1 MTFGTLTT
9 TSVGSFPRPTWLAQT
24 ERNQVTF
31 RVADDRLKEALDDA
45 TVVVLREQE
54 ELGLDVLTDGEI
66 RRTHFIFHI
75 AGAWDGID
83 TRTLAVKATY
93 RNRAANRLVPRVT
106 GKIVR
111 RAAASVDDL
120 RAAKAHTARPLKMA
134 VPGPMTVADSALDE
148 FYADEAELAFDVAA
162 AINGELRDL
171 QAAGCDVLQI
181 DEPAM
186 TRYHNKVAAYGAAA
200 LDRCLDGIT
209 VPTVVHLC
217 YGYPGGG
224 VRQHE
229 YKYEDLLPRLMDT
242 RIGGFTVEFGRSA
255 FDPQVLKLCGDRIV
269 MFGCVDPGD
278 APAPSVEVDRAPGR
292 ASAGMARSRAGL
304 ARPRLR
310 ADDDFPRT
318 GARQAQSHGRGG
330 DATAGQ
336 AISRRVRVSVSRL
349 IS

>member
-1 MTFGTLTT
+1 MLLCSKQERRGGMSFGALAT
-9 TSVGSFPRPTWLAQT
+9 TSVGSLPRPAWLAAT
-24 ERNQVTF
+24 ARSDVTF
-31 RVADDRLKEALDDA
+31 RMSGAPLVEALDDA
-45 TVVVLREQE
+45 TVVVLCEQE
-54 ELGLDVLTDGEI
+54 ELGLDILTDGEM

-83 TRTLAVKATY
+83 TRNLATKTTY

-111 RAAASVDDL
+111 RGPASVGDL
-120 RAAKAHTARPLKMA
+120 LAAKAHTARPLKMA
-134 VPGPMTVADSALDE
+134 VPGPMTVVDSVLDD
-148 FYADEAELAFDVAA
+148 FYADEAAFAFDAAA

-171 QAAGCDVLQI
+171 QAAGCAVLQI

-186 TRYHNKVAAYGAAA
+186 TRYHDKVAAYGAKA

-224 VRQHE
+224 ERQHQ
-229 YKYEDLLPRLMDT
+229 YKYEDLLPLLMQT

-278 APAPSVEVDRAPGR
+278 SPAPTADAIERRVAQALEWLDPKQVWLAPDCGLMTISRELAQAKLKVMVEA
-292 ASAGMARSRAGL
+292 AK
-304 ARPRLR
+304 RLR
-310 ADDDFPRT
+310 A
-318 GARQAQSHGRGG
+318 
-330 DATAGQ
+330 
-336 AISRRVRVSVSRL
+336 RL
-349 IS
+349 

>member
-1 MTFGTLTT
+1 MPLPPLAT
-9 TSVGSFPRPTWLAQT
+9 TSVGSLPRPAWLAQT
-24 ERNQVTF
+24 ARSEVIF
-31 RVADDRLKEALDDA
+31 RMSGDPLEEALDDA

-54 ELGLDVLTDGEI
+54 ELGLDILTDGEM

-83 TRTLAVKATY
+83 TRNLATKTTY

-111 RAAASVDDL
+111 RGPASIGDL
-120 RAAKAHTARPLKMA
+120 TAAKAHTARPLKMA
-134 VPGPMTVADSALDE
+134 VPGPMTVVDSVLDE
-148 FYADEAELAFDVAA
+148 FYGDEAALAFDAAA

-171 QAAGCDVLQI
+171 QAAGCAVLQI

-186 TRYHNKVAAYGAAA
+186 TRYHDKVAAYGAAA

-224 VRQHE
+224 ERQHQYE
-229 YKYEDLLPRLMDT
+229 YKDLLPRLMQT
-242 RIGGFTVEFGRSA
+242 RISGFTVEFGRSA

-278 APAPSVEVDRAPGR
+278 SPAPAVSAVERRVGEVLEWLKPEQVWLAPDCGLMTIGR
-292 ASAGMARSRAGL
+292 GL
-304 ARPRLR
+304 AHEKLRIMVEAAKRLR
-310 ADDDFPRT
+310 AK
-318 GARQAQSHGRGG
+318 
-330 DATAGQ
+330 
-336 AISRRVRVSVSRL
+336 L
-349 IS
+349 